1 MVNRPPRWDMV
12 PAVAVAVA
20 VAEVAVAVTVVRE

>member
-20 VAEVAVAVTVVRE
+20 EVAVAVTVVRE